1 LLGCPKRLEGNYDQD
16 VRHGVSLGGV
26 YHDAVF
32 TREEG
37 EDLVRL
43 ALAAHH
49 IVAGL
54 DEVGRGAL
62 AGPLVVGVTTL
73 ATWSS
78 PPTGL
83 TDSKLLSARRR
94 EALCGPLIEWVLEW
108 SLGTASAG
116 EVDEHGVRGALN
128 LASRRALSRLH
139 QPPGIVI
146 IDGPLNLLEDDP
158 VESSSGADV
167 PPVECVVSGDRVVPL
182 ISAASVLAKVCRDR
196 AMDRLGAPF
205 PDYGWAANRGYGT
218 EAHRNVLRTHGATPF
233 HRQSWNLGL
242 DDASC

>member
-1 LLGCPKRLEGNYDQD
+1 M
-16 VRHGVSLGGV
+16 
-26 YHDAVF
+26 YHDAVL

-43 ALAAHH
+43 SLSSHH
-49 IVAGL
+49 IVAGM

-78 PPTGL
+78 PPMGL

-94 EALCGPLIEWVLEW
+94 EALCKPLIDWVHEW
-108 SLGTASAG
+108 SLGTASAR
-116 EVDEHGVRGALN
+116 EVDEHGVRGALK
-128 LASRRALSRLH
+128 LASRRALSRLR
-139 QPPGIVI
+139 QAPGIVI
-146 IDGPLNLLEDDP
+146 MDGPLNLLDDDP
-158 VESSSGADV
+158 EESSSGADA
-167 PPVECVVSGDRVVPL
+167 PSVECVVGGDRVVPL

-196 AMDRLGAPF
+196 AMDRLGASF
-205 PDYGWAANRGYGT
+205 PAYDWAANRGYGT
-218 EAHRNVLRTHGATPF
+218 EAHRSALRTHGATLF

-242 DDASC
+242 DDAPS